1 MKKKLSNI
9 KWSMKNEN
17 VVPDRWYYRWYYRW
31 NAFYQFMHVV
41 LFKICRCC
49 SNVTDHCTHFS
60 FKITFLQ
67 RKSNPRNIQAPNFRV
82 RWILKLTSKE
92 DKRNQMKFYPIF
104 LFNFLN
110 VAIVQFDLIFGWIN
124 FHTFNFQTF
133 YHFFE
138 YLLIIKLTLF
148 PPSQI
153 CTE

>member
-1 MKKKLSNI
+1 MFHEKWRCGAGPVVLPVILPVKCFLSI
-9 KWSMKNEN
+9 YACS
-17 VVPDRWYYRWYYRW
+17 VVQ
-31 NAFYQFMHVV
+31 NFSV